1 MNKKVIVA
9 IDSNNIARSK
19 KLVKL
24 LKKEVYAFKIGY
36 EFFYNFGIEGYKEI
50 KKICPKIFLDLKLHD
65 IPNTVSKA
73 IKAIEKLGPIF
84 TTIHISG
91 GDKMQNL
98 SIKNRKKN
106 LKILGVSIL
115 TSLDKKEINK
125 YYNEKSLNKLVG
137 KYVEY
142 AKKNKLEVR
151 IQQDNGQNKIIYQMD
166 SMPLQ
171 KWNHIVMNFDSS
183 TLDLFINNKLVI
195 SKPNVLTRMKSR
207 ELLAGSD
214 NGFEGGIRN
223 VTYFPYTLS
232 KQEIELFYNNYKK
245 TDFL

>member
-9 IDSNNIARSK
+9 IDSNNIDQSK

-98 SIKNRKKN
+98 SIINRKRN

-142 AKKNKLEVR
+142 AKKNKLDGIVCSPHEIKLVR
-151 IQQDNGQNKIIYQMD
+151 KKVGKKLIIVTPGIRLESEKIISD
-166 SMPLQ
+166 DQ
-171 KWNHIVMNFDSS
+171 KRVYSPKKAVQLGADF
-183 TLDLFINNKLVI
+183 LVI
-195 SKPNVLTRMKSR
+195 GRPIMNSKDPLKT
-207 ELLAGSD
+207 
-214 NGFEGGIRN
+214 IRQIN
-223 VTYFPYTLS
+223 TS
-232 KQEIELFYNNYKK
+232 I
-245 TDFL
+245 